1 MSSGNSGALSV
12 TAVTP
17 NSSFNPNPLRS
28 TNNMAGRA
36 CHVVGSTTQVGLTQA
51 LGASK
56 PELKRFAASV
66 ASGGHSTRVVAG
78 FGGRLRTLLSSRT
91 QAAHRFARGLRLL
104 CAARGRGGI
113 VGPVGAASERS
124 LLIVR
129 GVRLVLQASVQA
141 ALRALH
147 FRGMIAP
154 NKSFKPN
161 ALRYTNNMAGRA
173 CHVVGSATHVGLTQ
187 QLS

>member
-1 MSSGNSGALSV
+1 RFHLVAIRPQLS
-12 TAVTP
+12 
-17 NSSFNPNPLRS
+17 
-28 TNNMAGRA
+28 RA
-36 CHVVGSTTQVGLTQA
+36 S
-51 LGASK
+51 
-56 PELKRFAASV
+56 E
-66 ASGGHSTRVVAG
+66 
-78 FGGRLRTLLSSRT
+78 GRLRTLLSSRT

-104 CAARGRGGI
+104 YAARGRGDI
-113 VGPVGAASERS
+113 VGPVGAASEGS

-161 ALRYTNNMAGRA
+161 ALRYTNNMADKA

-187 QLS
+187 ALGATWKHCSTSRSQSWCSRRTRKSFGAPAIPPFTALGVTA